1 MAETVRVW
9 LVEREYDDK
18 GLVRLVYATPDGNRR
33 RVSERSA
40 NMLRDG
46 GVTAA
51 MDADPERLDDV
62 TDPETAERYR
72 DEVERVRDRHDPDEA
87 I

>member
-1 MAETVRVW
+1 MAKTVRVW

-18 GLVRLVYATPDGNRR
+18 GLVRLVYSTPEGDRR
-33 RVSERSA
+33 RLSERSA

-51 MDADPERLDDV
+51 MDVDPERLDDV
-62 TDPETAERYR
+62 TDPETRERYR
-72 DEVERVRDRHDPDEA
+72 EEVERVVERYEPDDS

>member
-1 MAETVRVW
+1 MVETVRVW

-18 GLVRLVYATPDGNRR
+18 GLVRLTYSTPEGDRR
-33 RVSERSA
+33 RLSERST

-51 MDADPERLDDV
+51 MDVDPERLDDV
-62 TDPETAERYR
+62 PDAETRERYR
-72 DEVERVRDRHDPDEA
+72 EEVERVMARYEPDES

>member
-1 MAETVRVW
+1 MAETVRAW

-18 GLVRLVYATPDGNRR
+18 GLVRLVYATPDGERR

-40 NMLRDG
+40 NMLRAG

-51 MDADPERLDDV
+51 TDVDPERLETVD
-62 TDPETAERYR
+62 DPETASRYR
-72 DEVERVRDRHDPDEA
+72 EEVERVRGSHGPEES